1 MTRNA
6 PARDEVHNLCGGVRL
21 WFWRLLERDRR
32 STDNDHHND
41 PRQCI
46 SQKHNYLDSSKP
58 SGVPIWK
65 RGLAHRIG
73 VVDKKWGSRPLP
85 KFMVGPNAING
96 RQRRFLAAMPF
107 AAKRLR

>member
-58 SGVPIWK
+58 SGVLFLK
-65 RGLAHRIG
+65 RSLAHRIVAG
-73 VVDKKWGSRPLP
+73 LKLWGLRSLS